1 MDILNKLNIPLISPS
16 RIPVSKINEILNSD
30 SSTKRFIENHVSSI
44 KLVSIL
50 DEETIKIRSYVDDN
64 YSFQAIYVLEVELKL
79 GDSVNEIARLIH
91 SAFPES
97 TLIVINYKESYYIS
111 AALKRI
117 NRIDQTKTVIEDC
130 VTTQIVDEYND
141 LNLKISVLNL
151 KGLYDY
157 ILNMLYKHDAYNITG
172 IIPNNNIDYK
182 KAIKEYEEIIS
193 NINRLKKEYNE
204 ASMLSEKAKIDDELY
219 GCEQQLKIVV
229 DNIRGGN

>member
-1 MDILNKLNIPLISPS
+1 MDILKLLNIPLIQPS
-16 RIPVSKINEILNSD
+16 RIPITKINEILESD
-30 SSTKRFIENHVSSI
+30 NQTKRFLENHVSSI

-50 DEETIKIRSYVDDN
+50 NEDTIKIRSYVDDN
-64 YSFQAIYVLEVELKL
+64 YSFQTIYVLEVELK
-79 GDSVNEIARLIH
+79 SEESINETARLIH

-97 TLIVINYKESYYIS
+97 TLIALNYKEQPYLS

-117 NRIDQTKTVIEDC
+117 NRLDKTKTVIEDC
-130 VTTQIVDEYND
+130 VTALITNEYNN

-157 ILNMLYKHDAYNITG
+157 ILNILYKHKAYVITG

-182 KAIKEYEEIIS
+182 KAIKEYEEAAS

-204 ASMLSEKAKIDDELY
+204 ASMMAEKAKIDDEMYKYETL
-219 GCEQQLKIVV
+219 LKEVI
-229 DNIRGGN
+229 IKIQGE